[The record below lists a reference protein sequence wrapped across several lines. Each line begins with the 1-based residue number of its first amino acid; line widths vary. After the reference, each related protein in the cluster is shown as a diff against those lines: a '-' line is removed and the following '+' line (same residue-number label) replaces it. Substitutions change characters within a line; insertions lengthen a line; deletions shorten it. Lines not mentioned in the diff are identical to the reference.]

1 MILSK
6 LLILFI
12 GEILCFPYVFA
23 RTFSLQEVH
32 EDVLNELQKEIPVSH
47 FPKRKPISKPQRR
60 STQGVWIPGLA
71 EVISAIKNQKSI
83 NQQSTENR
91 QTFNTAG
98 YEPLGKLN
106 SPNNINIV
114 FNLNEFLDLYEQMF
128 QDEW

>member
-32 EDVLNELQKEIPVSH
+32 EDVLNELQNEIPVTH
-47 FPKRKPISKPQRR
+47 FPKRKPMSKPQRR
-60 STQGVWIPGLA
+60 SI
-71 EVISAIKNQKSI
+71 IKNQISS
-83 NQQSTENR
+83 NQQSIENR

-106 SPNNINIV
+106 SRNNINIV
-114 FNLNEFLDLYEQMF
+114 LKLDEFLDLYEQMF